1 MDAEQIDGWAA
12 ALFDIARTEGAL
24 GTVEEELFRFARS
37 LEGND
42 ELRNVLVDPSVPG
55 ERKSGVLSDLLGSAS
70 PITAGIVSLVVTTG
84 HTRDL
89 TAIVDRLLS
98 RAATTRSAV
107 VAEVRSAVPLDEG
120 QRSRLAAA
128 LGQAVGKAVEVRV
141 ILDPTVLG
149 GLIAQIG
156 DTVIDGSVR
165 TRLDQLK
172 ELI

>member
-1 MDAEQIDGWAA
+1 MDAEQIDGWAG
-12 ALFDIARTEGAL
+12 ALFDIARSEGAL
-24 GTVEEELFRFARS
+24 GAVEEELFRFARS

-42 ELRNVLVDPSVPG
+42 ELRNVLVDPAVPG
-55 ERKSGVLSDLLGSAS
+55 ERKSGVLSDLLGNAS

-89 TAIVDRLLS
+89 SAIVDRLLA
-98 RAATTRSAV
+98 RAASTRSAV
-107 VAEVRSAVPLDEG
+107 VAQVRSAVPLDEG
-120 QRSRLAAA
+120 QRARLAAA
-128 LGQAVGKAVEVRV
+128 LGQAVGKDVEVRV
-141 ILDPTVLG
+141 IIDPTVLG

-172 ELI
+172 DLL